1 MSNHRGASATLMFA
15 DEAPVNVDKEY
26 PIIAGFIQQG
36 MSGAAR
42 KLYLGITDKEKRELL
57 RRMIQR
63 NLKTTL

>member
-1 MSNHRGASATLMFA
+1 MSNHRGASAELIFA

-26 PIIAGFIQQG
+26 AVIAHHIQSG
-36 MSGAAR
+36 KSGAAR